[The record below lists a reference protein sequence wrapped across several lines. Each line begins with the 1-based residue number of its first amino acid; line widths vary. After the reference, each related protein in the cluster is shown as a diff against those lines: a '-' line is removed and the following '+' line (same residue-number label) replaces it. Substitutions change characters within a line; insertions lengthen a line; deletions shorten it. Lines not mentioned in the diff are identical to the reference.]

1 MFDSLRSKVISFL
14 EGEKH
19 NSSSPLLSLVGREFA
34 TQESYEDKRI
44 DVSQLLATSE
54 IGQVDSILLEIFN
67 LMFNGWGLIPVPPD
81 GMDPEAASKIS
92 PDILKQLWRFDKVID
107 LKSLMA
113 KCWIDSLAFGP
124 GLVELGVQVDEE
136 GNFADWGRL
145 DDWKGPEWAV
155 HLDATSFEQPSPHGV
170 MNYRY
175 VEGRLLKGI
184 CYDTQERRMEYWQTQ
199 PNGQVLQ
206 IPTGRILVVKD
217 KRSRYVDGKSYLEG
231 IVPTHLQREIVRK
244 NIMLQIRRAA
254 APAVGLRIKEMRD
267 SNGHLIPFAPTGKP
281 GNRWEMAW
289 KQGGQ
294 ALRDYSSNRFLML
307 WEDHEIIESNAVIPP
322 DIFLPDDKLK
332 AEILNHLIPR
342 DWIEQNGAAVSKSSQ
357 PLWDLAMLVVDGWRA
372 NLAEPF
378 EELLTQILE
387 ANGFK
392 DWSVEFV
399 WKKLEYEDKAQL
411 RTQALAAW
419 ERGAL
424 TLDRLY
430 TVMGWDPLTEEERAQ
445 LVEEKEVFHSTPGMQ
460 LVANAALP
468 SVDAAKDKEPA
479 MELLK
484 QKSDIAIEELKF
496 YGYLDPG
503 GDFVDQSK

>member
-14 EGEKH
+14 GGEKRD
-19 NSSSPLLSLVGREFA
+19 SSGPILSSVGREFA

-124 GLVELGVQVDEE
+124 GLVELGIQVDDE

-199 PNGQVLQ
+199 PNGRVLQ

-254 APAVGLRIKEMRD
+254 
-267 SNGHLIPFAPTGKP
+267 
-281 GNRWEMAW
+281 
-289 KQGGQ
+289 
-294 ALRDYSSNRFLML
+294 
-307 WEDHEIIESNAVIPP
+307 
-322 DIFLPDDKLK
+322 
-332 AEILNHLIPR
+332 
-342 DWIEQNGAAVSKSSQ
+342 
-357 PLWDLAMLVVDGWRA
+357 
-372 NLAEPF
+372 
-378 EELLTQILE
+378 
-387 ANGFK
+387 
-392 DWSVEFV
+392 
-399 WKKLEYEDKAQL
+399 
-411 RTQALAAW
+411 
-419 ERGAL
+419 
-424 TLDRLY
+424 
-430 TVMGWDPLTEEERAQ
+430 
-445 LVEEKEVFHSTPGMQ
+445 
-460 LVANAALP
+460 
-468 SVDAAKDKEPA
+468 
-479 MELLK
+479 
-484 QKSDIAIEELKF
+484 
-496 YGYLDPG
+496 
-503 GDFVDQSK
+503 